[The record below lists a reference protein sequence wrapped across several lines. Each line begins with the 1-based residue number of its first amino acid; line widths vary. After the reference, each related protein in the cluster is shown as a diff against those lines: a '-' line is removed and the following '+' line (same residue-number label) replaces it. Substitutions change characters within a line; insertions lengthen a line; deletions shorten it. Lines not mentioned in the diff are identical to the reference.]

1 MAITLM
7 VSVKVED
14 FSKWKAAFD
23 AASPM
28 REKMGIKILGIYQ
41 NAEDERNVTL
51 LSDYPSLEMARGI
64 LASPEWEAAQ
74 QKAGVIGG
82 FDVEYFNKVQ

>member
-7 VSVKVED
+7 VSIKVED
-14 FSKWKAAFD
+14 FAKWKAAFD
-23 AASPM
+23 AAASM
-28 REKMGIKILGIYQ
+28 REKMGIKILGIFQ
-41 NAEDERNVTL
+41 EVVDERSVSL
-51 LSDYPSLEMARGI
+51 ISEYPSLEVAKAI

-82 FDVEYFNKVQ
+82 FQVTYFNKVQ